1 MPSQFNYFYKWRF
14 EKDRSLKYIKTLT
27 IDPVFHP
34 MMQLW
39 LNNPTRIIMKSR
51 RLSWYGRIE

>member
-1 MPSQFNYFYKWRF
+1 
-14 EKDRSLKYIKTLT
+14 
-27 IDPVFHP
+27 
-34 MMQLW
+34 MQLW